1 MQRQQAELMEASE
14 SWPSGETTIWL
25 RNFDRKH
32 RTASLCAMNRAGN
45 KNGNHHAPEPP
56 VQDRVAVCL
65 SAAWRLQV
73 RSKLDGHFSWIKV
86 SVPPWYSSV
95 MEPGPAT
102 QLSFM
107 EAVKR
112 WQQTEI
118 GPNQSPNLKFNE
130 LQSSKCEMLM
140 LLLGSQEIQMRQ
152 HEEVDRKLEDK
163 SLVLRF
169 LTLFALIFEEYNDQ
183 TLSLHM
189 KCSLPLLRASFWR
202 RCWGRKR
209 ETEARLATA
218 SNETCKQKRK
228 GWMYE
233 KHENYVKND
242 QMSWRFVN
250 IFVKNLQKTWILSE
264 IWILHFRILRVSRLK
279 AWSCRNSSSGR
290 CANRR
295 AMLSRWAACFH
306 MPTYKLICQYDIKM
320 LTSLKGEK

>member
-1 MQRQQAELMEASE
+1 MRNAYAPSWE
-14 SWPSGETTIWL
+14 S
-25 RNFDRKH
+25 
-32 RTASLCAMNRAGN
+32 GN
-45 KNGNHHAPEPP
+45 PDA
-56 VQDRVAVCL
+56 
-65 SAAWRLQV
+65 AAWGGGQETGGQKFGFTI
-73 RSKLDGHFSWIKV
+73 SD
-86 SVPPWYSSV
+86 
-95 MEPGPAT
+95 
-102 QLSFM
+102 SFCVDLRRVQWSN
-107 EAVKR
+107 A
-112 WQQTEI
+112 Q
-118 GPNQSPNLKFNE
+118 PSH
-130 LQSSKCEMLM
+130 EML
-140 LLLGSQEIQMRQ
+140 
-152 HEEVDRKLEDK
+152 
-163 SLVLRF
+163 
-169 LTLFALIFEEYNDQ
+169 FA
-183 TLSLHM
+183 SV
-189 KCSLPLLRASFWR
+189 ASFFLEEMLS
-202 RCWGRKR
+202 RKR